1 MLNNTPPLFV
11 AANGHL
17 LKRCPTSTAV
27 VKSTVLAPFPY
38 FSGAPISFLAY
49 NPLLSVLKAQ
59 QPILQ
64 SVLVLPRKNLT
75 SLSPLQALNLLPQKA
90 FYSLPSKTRSFPG
103 QSSWTTKN
111 IRRQLNFV

>member
-49 NPLLSVLKAQ
+49 NPPVVGAKGPAAHPTERSGTSKKKFNLSVSTTSIKPLASES
-59 QPILQ
+59 ILQ
-64 SVLVLPRKNLT
+64 PSFQNAKFSWSKFVDHK
-75 SLSPLQALNLLPQKA
+75 K
-90 FYSLPSKTRSFPG
+90 YS
-103 QSSWTTKN
+103 
-111 IRRQLNFV
+111 